1 VEQLEA
7 DVCVVGAGFAGLA
20 AARRLNQAGLSVV
33 VLEARDR
40 VGGRAHTETLPD
52 GTTIDHGGAWLGPG
66 QDAAYGLAAEV
77 GVETYPTYCQGESV
91 YVKDGRPRRYKGSVP
106 LSIGPLQLANL
117 GIAMRRLDHMAGH
130 VPLEAPWDAPRAAA
144 WDATTL
150 AGWLD
155 RNMAPGRGKR
165 VLRGVLKDL
174 YTADPA
180 EVSLLY
186 ALYLITT
193 HHGLDRLFSM
203 DGGDQQDRVVGG
215 MGGIADRVAAELGDA
230 VRLGSPAHE
239 VRQRDE
245 KVEVTGA
252 NVVVTAVNAI
262 VAVPAPLTGRI
273 RFDPPLPVD
282 RAHLTH
288 RMPIGAVTKVAMIY
302 DDAWW
307 RADGLNGTS
316 LDVDSPASLTLD
328 GCAKSTPPG
337 IISVIIAGPA
347 SRVFN
352 RLQPQQRRELVV
364 NAMASRFGPKAR
376 AVADYREHDWGAE
389 DYSRGG
395 YMAHMPP
402 GALTGFGR
410 ALREPIGLIHWAG
423 TETSTVSHGSFDGAI
438 RSGIRAANEI
448 LASDRTRKRP
458 AAVAS

>member
-1 VEQLEA
+1 MEQLEA

-77 GVETYPTYCQGESV
+77 DVETYPTYCQGESV

-106 LSIGPLQLANL
+106 LSLGPLQLANL
-117 GIAMRRLDHMAGH
+117 GIAMRRLDHMAGR

-186 ALYLITT
+186 ALYLIAT

-230 VRLGSPAHE
+230 VRLGSPVHE

-245 KVEVTGA
+245 EVEVTGA
-252 NVVVTAVNAI
+252 NVGVTAASAI

-347 SRVFN
+347 SRAFN
-352 RLQPQQRRELVV
+352 RLEPRQRRELVT
-364 NAMASRFGPKAR
+364 NAMANRFGPKAR
-376 AVADYREHDWGAE
+376 ALADYREHDWGAE

-410 ALREPIGLIHWAG
+410 ALREPVGLIHWAG

-448 LASDRTRKRP
+448 LASDHMPTMP

>member
-1 VEQLEA
+1 MEQLRA

-66 QDAAYGLAAEV
+66 QDAAYGLAAEL
-77 GVETYPTYCQGESV
+77 GVETYPTYCQGDSV
-91 YVKDGRPRRYKGSVP
+91 YVKDGEPRRYKGTVP
-106 LSIGPLQLANL
+106 LALGPLHLVNL
-117 GIAMRRLDHMAGH
+117 GIAMKRLDRMAGH
-130 VPLEAPWDAPRAAA
+130 VPLEAPWDAPRAST

-165 VLRGVLKDL
+165 VLWGVLKDL

-186 ALYLITT
+186 ALYLIAT

-203 DGGDQQDRVVGG
+203 EGGDQQDRVVGG
-215 MGGIADRVAAELGDA
+215 MGGIADRMAAELDDA
-230 VRLGSPAHE
+230 VRLGSPVHE
-239 VRQRDE
+239 VRQRDG

-252 NVVVTAVNAI
+252 DVVVTAGKAI
-262 VAVPAPLTGRI
+262 IAVPAPLTGRI

-307 RADGLNGTS
+307 RAEGLNGTS

-337 IISVIIAGPA
+337 ILSVIIAGPA
-347 SRVFN
+347 SREFN
-352 RLQPQQRRELVV
+352 RLEAQQRRELVT
-364 NAMASRFGPKAR
+364 NAMVNRFGPKAR
-376 AVADYREHDWGAE
+376 ALAGYREHDWGAE

-410 ALREPIGLIHWAG
+410 ALREPIGPIHWAG
-423 TETSTVSHGSFDGAI
+423 TETSTLSHGSFDGAI
-438 RSGIRAANEI
+438 RSGMRAANEI
-448 LASDRTRKRP
+448 LAADHARTTP

>member
-1 VEQLEA
+1 MERLEA

-20 AARRLNQAGLSVV
+20 AARRLHQAGMSVV

-40 VGGRAHTETLPD
+40 VGGRAHTETLSD

-66 QDAAYGLAAEV
+66 QDAAYGLAAEL
-77 GVETYPTYCQGESV
+77 GVETYPTYTQGDSV
-91 YVKDGRPRRYKGSVP
+91 YVKDGEPKRYKGSVP
-106 LSIGPLQLANL
+106 LSLGPLQLANL
-117 GIAMRRLDHMAGH
+117 GVAMKRLDRMAGR

-186 ALYLITT
+186 ALYLIAT

-203 DGGDQQDRVVGG
+203 EGGDQQDRVVGG

-230 VRLGSPAHE
+230 VRLGSPVRE
-239 VRQRDE
+239 VRQRDGR
-245 KVEVTGA
+245 VEVTGA
-252 NVVVTAVNAI
+252 NEVVVTATKAI
-262 VAVPAPLTGRI
+262 IAVPAPLTGRI

-328 GCAKSTPPG
+328 GCGKETPPG
-337 IISVIIAGPA
+337 ILSVIIAGPA
-347 SRVFN
+347 SRAFN
-352 RLQPQQRRELVV
+352 RLEPQQRREVV
-364 NAMASRFGPKAR
+364 TDAMANRFGPKAG

-410 ALREPIGLIHWAG
+410 ALREPSGLIHWAG

-448 LASDRTRKRP
+448 LAS
-458 AAVAS
+458 

>member
-1 VEQLEA
+1 MERLEA

-20 AARRLNQAGLSVV
+20 AARRLNRAGMSVV
-33 VLEARDR
+33 LLEARDR
-40 VGGRAHTETLPD
+40 VGGRAHTETLSD

-66 QDAAYGLAAEV
+66 QDAAYGLAAEL
-77 GVETYPTYCQGESV
+77 GVETYPTYTQGDSV
-91 YVKDGRPRRYKGSVP
+91 YVKDGEPKRYKGSVP
-106 LSIGPLQLANL
+106 LSVGPLQLANL
-117 GIAMRRLDHMAGH
+117 GIAMKRLDRMAAR
-130 VPLEAPWDAPRAAA
+130 VPMEAPWDAPRAAA
-144 WDATTL
+144 WDATTV
-150 AGWLD
+150 AGWLG

-165 VLRGVLKDL
+165 VLSGVLKDL

-186 ALYLITT
+186 ALYLIAT

-203 DGGDQQDRVVGG
+203 EGGDQQDRVVGG

-230 VRLGSPAHE
+230 VRLSSPVNE
-239 VRQRDE
+239 VRQRDSR
-245 KVEVTGA
+245 VEVTGA
-252 NVVVTAVNAI
+252 NDIVAAAKAI
-262 VAVPAPLTGRI
+262 IAVPAPLTGRI

-307 RADGLNGTS
+307 RAEGLNGTS

-328 GCAKSTPPG
+328 GCAKTTPPG
-337 IISVIIAGPA
+337 VLSVIIAGPA
-347 SRVFN
+347 SRAFN
-352 RLQPQQRRELVV
+352 RLEPRQRRELVT
-364 NAMASRFGPKAR
+364 NAMANRFGPKAR
-376 AVADYREHDWGAE
+376 AVSEYREHDWGAE

-410 ALREPIGLIHWAG
+410 ALREPTGLIHWAG

-438 RSGIRAANEI
+438 RSGTRAADEI
-448 LASDRTRKRP
+448 LA
-458 AAVAS
+458 